1 MPADRLR
8 TQLLS
13 AVTAV
18 PAFFVDGVPAGAR
31 VAAAAGVVLSIV
43 YVAMV
48 APRLRKPALA
58 PA

>member
-1 MPADRLR
+1 MPGERLR
-8 TQLLS
+8 TRLLS

-18 PAFFVDGVPAGAR
+18 PAFFVDAVPAGAR

-43 YVAMV
+43 CVAMV